1 MDRYIKPAMP
11 RPFSDVFSDFPEILR
26 SRNGDLKTTHASR
39 ALLHLF
45 FRQTFLKQLYIHIM
59 VGLLHMLTAWWNI
72 FLFN

>member
-1 MDRYIKPAMP
+1 MP

-45 FRQTFLKQLYIHIM
+45 FQTNFLETALYSYHGWAASH
-59 VGLLHMLTAWWNI
+59 VNCLVKHFSL
-72 FLFN
+72 